1 MLGPWTWAKLLLTLL
16 PERCGLFGYVIGK
29 LFFFFSPESLLNR
42 TQEARMGCC
51 DFKGLLLVKPQGQSP
66 GLSSS
71 VPCRLCDVRAAA
83 TSKGESRVREAGQFL
98 EHQMVIA
105 KQ

>member
-1 MLGPWTWAKLLLTLL
+1 
-16 PERCGLFGYVIGK
+16 
-29 LFFFFSPESLLNR
+29 
-42 TQEARMGCC
+42 MGCC

>member
-1 MLGPWTWAKLLLTLL
+1 
-16 PERCGLFGYVIGK
+16 
-29 LFFFFSPESLLNR
+29 
-42 TQEARMGCC
+42 MGCC
-51 DFKGLLLVKPQGQSP
+51 DFTGLLLVKPQGQSP

-71 VPCRLCDVRAAA
+71 VLCRLCDGRTDA
-83 TSKGESRVREAGQFL
+83 TSKGENRVREAGQIL

>member
-1 MLGPWTWAKLLLTLL
+1 
-16 PERCGLFGYVIGK
+16 
-29 LFFFFSPESLLNR
+29 
-42 TQEARMGCC
+42 MGCC

-71 VPCRLCDVRAAA
+71 VPCRLCDVCAAA

>member
-1 MLGPWTWAKLLLTLL
+1 
-16 PERCGLFGYVIGK
+16 
-29 LFFFFSPESLLNR
+29 
-42 TQEARMGCC
+42 MGCY

-66 GLSSS
+66 RLSSS
-71 VPCRLCDVRAAA
+71 GQCRLCDVPAAA
-83 TSKGESRVREAGQFL
+83 TSKRKNRVREAGPFL